1 LISQTLL
8 SPLQPEGI
16 CTAILCGLIIG
27 LERQLSD
34 KPAGIRTSILICLG
48 TYVFVS
54 AIKLVQGSDID
65 PTRIIGQVITGIG
78 FIGAGV
84 ILTRGGIV
92 IGITSASV
100 IWILAGIGVLIGLE
114 RYVASIILSI
124 LTVLIL
130 LGVTLL
136 EKFVSSLQKGIY
148 AKLTSRVGRKTVD

>member
-1 LISQTLL
+1 M
-8 SPLQPEGI
+8 
-16 CTAILCGLIIG
+16 
-27 LERQLSD
+27 
-34 KPAGIRTSILICLG
+34 G

>member
-1 LISQTLL
+1 LTSQTLL

-48 TYVFVS
+48 TYVFVA
-54 AIKLVQGSDID
+54 AIQLVQGSVVD
-65 PTRIIGQVITGIG
+65 PTRIIGQIITGIG

-92 IGITSASV
+92 TGITSASI
-100 IWILAGIGVLIGLE
+100 IWILAGIGILIGLE
-114 RYVASIILSI
+114 RYVSSIILSV
-124 LTVLIL
+124 LTVFIL
-130 LGVTLL
+130 LGITLL
-136 EKFVSSLQKGIY
+136 EKFVSSLRKGIY
-148 AKLTSRVGRKTVD
+148 AKLSNSGRKTVN

>member
-1 LISQTLL
+1 MSGSPLARCIISPTLLITLPLISQTLL
-8 SPLQPEGI
+8 FPLQSEGI

-27 LERQLSD
+27 LERQLSE
-34 KPAGIRTSILICLG
+34 KPAGIRTSILIRLG

-54 AIKLVQGSDID
+54 AIQLVQGSDID

-100 IWILAGIGVLIGLE
+100 IWLQAGIGVLIGLE
-114 RYVASIILSI
+114 RYVTSIILSQAR
-124 LTVLIL
+124 VA
-130 LGVTLL
+130 
-136 EKFVSSLQKGIY
+136 FPSSYYNQQ
-148 AKLTSRVGRKTVD
+148 